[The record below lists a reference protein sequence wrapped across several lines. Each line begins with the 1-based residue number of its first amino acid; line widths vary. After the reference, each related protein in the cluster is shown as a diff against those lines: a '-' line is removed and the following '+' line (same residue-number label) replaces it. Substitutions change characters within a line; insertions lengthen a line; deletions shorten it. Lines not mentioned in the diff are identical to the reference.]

1 MFIELGLP
9 MMYAVDIACNY
20 SVTEIPVFQ
29 LLTFDKDKCMPYSQ
43 PFVNFHTNHYNLR
56 HSVTLIVTLKLQR
69 DNTKIKQRSFKR
81 S

>member
-29 LLTFDKDKCMPYSQ
+29 LLTLDKDKCMPYSQ
-43 PFVNFHTNHYNLR
+43 CGL
-56 HSVTLIVTLKLQR
+56 
-69 DNTKIKQRSFKR
+69 
-81 S
+81 